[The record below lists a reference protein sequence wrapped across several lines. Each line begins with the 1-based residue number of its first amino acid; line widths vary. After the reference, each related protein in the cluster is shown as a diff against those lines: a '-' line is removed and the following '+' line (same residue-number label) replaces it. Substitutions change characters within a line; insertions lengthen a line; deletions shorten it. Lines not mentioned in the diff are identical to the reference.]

1 MSADNQQERPDWIQ
15 ADYITGFVDG
25 EGCFS
30 ITIQKSNNVKLGI
43 QVIPEFHVSQ
53 NSDRTEVLDAI
64 KSRWNC
70 GYIKENDRRNPRD
83 MTSVYVVRNINDIR
97 NKVIPFFDRYP
108 IFSSKKQDFE
118 KFKIVVG
125 MMKRQEH
132 LNKKGLIHIL
142 EIAFSMNA
150 NGKYRKLKLENLVSF
165 LESSE
170 TIR

>member
-1 MSADNQQERPDWIQ
+1 MSADNQQERSDGIQ
-15 ADYITGFVDG
+15 SSYITGFVDG

-30 ITIQKSNNVKLGI
+30 ITIQKSKNVKLGI

-53 NSDRTEVLDAI
+53 HSSRTEVLEAI
-64 KSRWNC
+64 KRKWNC
-70 GYIKENDRRNPRD
+70 GYIKENDRNNPKD

-108 IFSSKKQDFE
+108 IYSSKKQDFK
-118 KFKIVVG
+118 KFKIVVE
-125 MMKRQEH
+125 MMKSREH
-132 LNKKGLIHIL
+132 LKKEGLINIL
-142 EIAFSMNA
+142 KIAFSMNA
-150 NGKYRKLKLENLVSF
+150 NGKYRKLKLENIVSF